1 MSPRRSFNWHGFK
14 DLLDHLEAARPR
26 ITDKAR
32 LRTNAVFGSVCDAEC
47 FEGLKPDAEASISEE
62 PGAIKPHARIC
73 AGTIGSPVV
82 LRRWP
87 LD

>member
-32 LRTNAVFGSVCDAEC
+32 LRTNAVFGSLCDAEC
-47 FEGLKPDAEASISEE
+47 FEASGLMRKRVFL
-62 PGAIKPHARIC
+62 K
-73 AGTIGSPVV
+73 SPV
-82 LRRWP
+82 R
-87 LD
+87 